1 MAMKRKAKGSDGKK
15 RLAAAMV
22 PAAPAASTAP
32 APRSGGPG
40 TLADIAE
47 ALGSLRDLYHLD
59 EIGDMVNRLANA
71 LDRLASAAA
80 MRVIAE
86 HGSQD
91 DREIALVHLKGQFE
105 NFRGR

>member
-1 MAMKRKAKGSDGKK
+1 MAMKKKAKGSNGKK

-47 ALGSLRDLYHLD
+47 ALGSHLD

-91 DREIALVHLKGQFE
+91 DREIALIHLKGQFE